1 MRKILAAIAL
11 PAALATVTAVLGS
24 SPAWAQNTFAPAI
37 RVNDQVITGFELEQ
51 RARMLTLF
59 NAPGDPRKL
68 ARAQLIEDRLKLDAA
83 QTIGVVLEDADVLA
97 GMEEFA
103 GRADMTAEEFTRA
116 LEEAGVA
123 EQSFQDFVSAGLA
136 WREVVGARFAPRVS
150 VNETDIERARAA
162 LGGGSGGVRVLLS
175 ELIMPLQQGQEQ
187 TIQDR
192 ATRISDLNTVAAFS
206 AQARQYSAAPSAARG
221 GQMDWMPITNLPPQ
235 LRPVILGLG
244 PGEVS
249 DPLPIPDAIAL
260 FQLRD
265 IEETDAPDPDYS
277 AIEYAAYYI
286 PGGRSD
292 QALARAEQVKN
303 NTDVCDDLYGI
314 AKGQPPEVLE
324 RDSLAPDDIP
334 QDIAI
339 ELAKLDAGEVSTAL
353 TRANGQTLVFLM
365 LCGRTPQIEGEGPS
379 NEQLGVMIRNQRI
392 DSFANGYLEQLR
404 AEARI
409 VDLE

>member
-1 MRKILAAIAL
+1 MRKFLAAIAL
-11 PAALATVTAVLGS
+11 PAALATVTAISGS
-24 SPAWAQNTFAPAI
+24 GPVWAQNMFAPAI
-37 RVNDQVITGFELEQ
+37 KVNDQVITGFELQQ

-59 NAPGDPRKL
+59 NAPGDPQKL
-68 ARAQLIEDRLKLDAA
+68 AREQLIEDRLKLDAA
-83 QTIGVVLEDADVLA
+83 QMIGVVLEEADVLA

-103 GRADMTAEEFTRA
+103 GRADMTAEEFTRS
-116 LEEAGVA
+116 LEGAGVA

-175 ELIMPLQQGQEQ
+175 ELIMPLQPGQEQ
-187 TIQDR
+187 AIQDR
-192 ATRISDLNTVAAFS
+192 ATRISDLDSVAAFS

-221 GQMDWMPITNLPPQ
+221 GRMDWMPITNLPPQ
-235 LRPVILGLG
+235 LRPIILGLG

-249 DPLPIPDAIAL
+249 DPLPIPNAIAL

-265 IEETDAPDPDYS
+265 IEETDAPDPEYA

-292 QALARAEQVKN
+292 QTLARAEQVKH
-303 NTDVCDDLYGI
+303 NTDVCDDLYGV

-324 RDSLAPDDIP
+324 RGSRAPDDIP

-365 LCGRTPQIEGEGPS
+365 LCGRTPEIEGEGPS

-392 DSFANGYLEQLR
+392 DSFAAGYLEQLR

>member
-192 ATRISDLNTVAAFS
+192 ATRISDLDTVAAFS